1 MEKKA
6 PLKLQV
12 RLPRLT
18 PDEEKALNEVL
29 QEVYNRGYADAKESL
44 CKGCSYKAYYARVAG
59 QNDCN
64 DCGSRRTCQHVP
76 RAGEIVRINCPLW
89 RPK

>member
-1 MEKKA
+1 MDNVIKLEK
-6 PLKLQV
+6 
-12 RLPRLT
+12 RLPNLT
-18 PDEEKALNEVL
+18 PDEEKIFAEAIA
-29 QEVYNRGYADAKESL
+29 EAYRRGYDNAKESL
-44 CKGCSYKAYYARVAG
+44 CKDCSYKAYYARVAS